1 MPLRRVATGFVL
13 AIAMSGPVMPA
24 AAADGGTPIGDW
36 LLKCGTANDK
46 GTGTTS
52 RCDLHQILRDGK
64 GRQIVAFAA
73 RKSGKDTFLSVTL
86 PLGLSIPFGVA
97 LVLGPDT
104 AIPLHLAA
112 CTLEGCEA
120 VAPIDA
126 KFAGQLKTAQRLGVK
141 FQDSKSGK
149 IVEINGS
156 MTGLTQ
162 GLAMVA
168 ASAP

>member
-1 MPLRRVATGFVL
+1 MRRIAPGFALGLTLAAPL
-13 AIAMSGPVMPA
+13 MPA
-24 AAADGGTPIGDW
+24 AAAQGGTPIGDW
-36 LLKCGTANDK
+36 LLKCGSAN
-46 GTGTTS
+46 GTGTGGTS
-52 RCDLHQILRDGK
+52 RCELHQILRDGK

-73 RKSGKDTFLSVTL
+73 MHSGKDTFLSVTL
-86 PLGLSIPFGVA
+86 PLGLSIPFGVT
-97 LVLGPDT
+97 LVLRPDT

-126 KFAGQLKTAQRLGVK
+126 TLTGQLKTAQRLGVK

-149 IVEINGS
+149 VVEINGS
-156 MTGLTQ
+156 TNGLTQ
-162 GLAMVA
+162 GLAMLA